1 MLDDYKEG
9 QVVVYNIL
17 LNAINNQK
25 VAHAYLISSD
35 NAEISNNFALS
46 FAKSLICPGNK
57 TKQSGCE
64 NCSLCFRIENNNFPE
79 LKRIEPDGLWIKKEQ
94 LLELQKEFGMKALEG
109 NKKVYII
116 NQVERL
122 NNQAANS
129 ILKFLEEPEPNIIA
143 LLTTSDI
150 HNVLPTIVSR
160 CQLLNLNNNHQ
171 NKAKL
176 AEFDNVSNK
185 TLLKIGNI
193 FYSDEKELHNYVN
206 NEDNVKKIEAII
218 YYIKKY
224 EALGLDVLT
233 ESKKSWNDYFKD
245 KEDYIWA
252 FDIMALFYK
261 DVLNLVYNKE
271 LELFDYYKDVLEF
284 VLSKNDIDD
293 ILYKLQKILLA
304 KEKIKYNVNLN
315 LLMDKLILEIESR

>member
-9 QVVVYNIL
+9 QPIVYNIL
-17 LNAINNQK
+17 LNAMNNQK
-25 VAHAYLISSD
+25 ISHAYLISSD
-35 NAEISNNFALS
+35 NIEISNEFALS
-46 FAKSLICPGNK
+46 FAKSLICPENK
-57 TKQSGCE
+57 TNQSGCAK
-64 NCSLCFRIENNNFPE
+64 CSLCSRIENNNFPE
-79 LKRIEPDGLWIKKEQ
+79 LKKVEPDGLWIKKEQ
-94 LLELQKEFGMKALEG
+94 LLELQEECGMKPLEG
-109 NKKVYII
+109 NKKVYIV

-122 NNQAANS
+122 NKQAANS
-129 ILKFLEEPEPNIIA
+129 ILKFLEEPEANIIA

-160 CQLLNLNNNHQ
+160 CQILNLNNNHQ

-176 AEFDNVSNK
+176 VEFDNVPNK

-193 FYSDEKELHNYVN
+193 YCNDKNDLHNYVN
-206 NEDNVKKIEAII
+206 NEENAKKIEAVIF
-218 YYIKKY
+218 YIKKY

-271 LELFDYYKDVLEF
+271 LELFDYYKEVIEF
-284 VLSKNDIDD
+284 VSSKNDIGD
-293 ILYKLQKILLA
+293 ILHKMQKILLA
-304 KEKIKYNVNLN
+304 KEKIKYNINLN